1 MTSTSPHH
9 LIDDDDE
16 FDWEAAVRE
25 IDVAC
30 QSTNPTISSPN
41 ARTNNSVSS
50 SRQSTLDRFIQKAG
64 PSVRS
69 EDRIDREIDQDRVE
83 EIDLDKFQGS
93 GRVSYV
99 EIDAEAAKTWIYPA
113 NVPLREYQ
121 QSISR
126 TALFSNTLVAL
137 PTGLGKTL
145 IAAVVMYN
153 YFRWFP
159 EGKIVF
165 AAPSRPL
172 VLQQIEAC
180 HNIVGIPQEWTIDLT
195 GQTSPTKRAC
205 FWKVKRVFF
214 VTPQVLER
222 DIQSGTFA
230 VKYLVCLVIDEAH
243 RATGNYSY
251 CVAVRE
257 LMAVPVELR
266 ILALTATPGSK
277 HQTIQNI
284 IDNLQISTLEYRNE
298 SDPDVSPY
306 VHDRKVE
313 LIEVAMAEVAV
324 EINNR
329 LLEVIRPLFAR
340 LCALGV
346 LQNRDMQTL
355 SPMELLNARD
365 RFRQAPPLDLPQL
378 KHGEVEGY
386 LGVLITLYHIRKLL
400 SSHGVRPAYD
410 MIEDKLR
417 QGYFA
422 RLMTRN
428 EVLQKLKLLMEQ
440 SLSHGAPDPK
450 LSKMLEVLTDHF
462 KMSDPKNSR
471 VIIFSNFR
479 GSVRDIM
486 NALMTIGDFVKATQ
500 FVGQSSGKTLKGQ
513 SQKVQQAVLE
523 KFRAGG
529 YNVIV
534 ATSIGEEGLDIME
547 VDLVICF
554 DANISPLRMIQ
565 RMGRTGRKHD
575 GRVVVLA
582 FQGTELKGYLRKQ
595 ANNKSINKHM
605 RNGGMNS
612 FNFHSSPRMIPHIFK
627 PEVVSIELSIEQ
639 FIPRGKKGKV
649 DDASQT
655 PVFNAKLSDAE
666 TDLVAKYFDSTK
678 ESIWRPS
685 LISFP
690 HFQASPSRVLK
701 VLHSSRTEM
710 LIDAMQHLQ
719 GLAIIRDNST
729 ILVEDEAL
737 SNLHLGVETIE
748 QHEHSKE
755 DEVNARIKDFSDRT
769 TSSWSRRN
777 ENKNMP
783 TSKCSSV
790 AQQENAVDVDDK
802 ILQTP
807 VSKMNS
813 SNEGEY
819 VILETPQERKR
830 KVQLIDDSSNGLRDF
845 ELSPRL
851 SNFIK
856 AGVVPESPIDYAGTS
871 KGKGVGDSMDPN
883 SCSPAKSNN
892 KEFPM
897 SSIPEKEEKMVL
909 DSSACGRNVLA
920 SVTEE
925 IHTPLPNSKC
935 ESTRG
940 SISAIRIVEDV
951 KTPLANSTTNSCS
964 KDWCLDSGSK
974 SESIKQ
980 EKKFKR
986 LRKYGEQG
994 KQRPLDGDIGPNRKP
1009 TRACGSPRPILV
1021 KNDRGKRKPV
1031 KDVRDFIEEE
1041 AEVSSEVEVS
1051 DDEEV
1056 EPDTN
1061 SYDDSFIDDRINP
1074 TQASTQ
1080 PETSGTDMMAIY
1092 RHSLLTQSP
1101 MERVP
1106 NGCTDFSP
1114 TSVASKTRM
1123 SDSGSSS
1130 GTVNRSL
1137 QTPQTGS
1144 QSVARISNSFLLK
1157 SKQIATEEKPC
1168 TTDGIPRENESRIG
1182 GLKRKLS
1189 FYPVGS
1195 VPAINLDQVF
1205 LSHSVAACRETS
1217 VQDQVQKS
1225 QPNGDI
1231 FDDDQFYEGLDLD
1244 AVEEEAAKLLGYK
1257 SELPV
1262 NKKVVIPDPNP
1273 LPLRVMGSPTFDLG
1287 I

>member
-1 MTSTSPHH
+1 MRALLLPSPSLLTCKGLSLSLSPPFTPHLQGFLSLSLSQRPEKSFTSHHNDFNQSTPPHRRRRCEFICNSTFFFYYISISRHLLCFLSHTLSP
-9 LIDDDDE
+9 LFLSLQE

-30 QSTNPTISSPN
+30 QSTNPTISNPI

-69 EDRIDREIDQDRVE
+69 EDRIDREIDQDWVE
-83 EIDLDKFQGS
+83 EIDLDKFQGN

-121 QSISR
+121 QSITR

-222 DIQSGTFA
+222 DIQSGLPSLMPFGFDLGAWFRSKTGTFA

-500 FVGQSSGKTLKGQ
+500 FVGQSSGL
-513 SQKVQQAVLE
+513 
-523 KFRAGG
+523 
-529 YNVIV
+529 
-534 ATSIGEEGLDIME
+534 
-547 VDLVICF
+547 
-554 DANISPLRMIQ
+554 
-565 RMGRTGRKHD
+565 
-575 GRVVVLA
+575 
-582 FQGTELKGYLRKQ
+582 
-595 ANNKSINKHM
+595 
-605 RNGGMNS
+605 
-612 FNFHSSPRMIPHIFK
+612 
-627 PEVVSIELSIEQ
+627 
-639 FIPRGKKGKV
+639 
-649 DDASQT
+649 
-655 PVFNAKLSDAE
+655 
-666 TDLVAKYFDSTK
+666 
-678 ESIWRPS
+678 
-685 LISFP
+685 
-690 HFQASPSRVLK
+690 
-701 VLHSSRTEM
+701 
-710 LIDAMQHLQ
+710 
-719 GLAIIRDNST
+719 
-729 ILVEDEAL
+729 
-737 SNLHLGVETIE
+737 
-748 QHEHSKE
+748 
-755 DEVNARIKDFSDRT
+755 
-769 TSSWSRRN
+769 
-777 ENKNMP
+777 
-783 TSKCSSV
+783 
-790 AQQENAVDVDDK
+790 
-802 ILQTP
+802 
-807 VSKMNS
+807 
-813 SNEGEY
+813 
-819 VILETPQERKR
+819 
-830 KVQLIDDSSNGLRDF
+830 
-845 ELSPRL
+845 
-851 SNFIK
+851 
-856 AGVVPESPIDYAGTS
+856 
-871 KGKGVGDSMDPN
+871 
-883 SCSPAKSNN
+883 
-892 KEFPM
+892 
-897 SSIPEKEEKMVL
+897 
-909 DSSACGRNVLA
+909 
-920 SVTEE
+920 
-925 IHTPLPNSKC
+925 
-935 ESTRG
+935 
-940 SISAIRIVEDV
+940 
-951 KTPLANSTTNSCS
+951 
-964 KDWCLDSGSK
+964 
-974 SESIKQ
+974 
-980 EKKFKR
+980 
-986 LRKYGEQG
+986 
-994 KQRPLDGDIGPNRKP
+994 
-1009 TRACGSPRPILV
+1009 
-1021 KNDRGKRKPV
+1021 
-1031 KDVRDFIEEE
+1031 
-1041 AEVSSEVEVS
+1041 
-1051 DDEEV
+1051 
-1056 EPDTN
+1056 
-1061 SYDDSFIDDRINP
+1061 
-1074 TQASTQ
+1074 
-1080 PETSGTDMMAIY
+1080 
-1092 RHSLLTQSP
+1092 
-1101 MERVP
+1101 
-1106 NGCTDFSP
+1106 
-1114 TSVASKTRM
+1114 
-1123 SDSGSSS
+1123 
-1130 GTVNRSL
+1130 
-1137 QTPQTGS
+1137 
-1144 QSVARISNSFLLK
+1144 
-1157 SKQIATEEKPC
+1157 
-1168 TTDGIPRENESRIG
+1168 
-1182 GLKRKLS
+1182 
-1189 FYPVGS
+1189 
-1195 VPAINLDQVF
+1195 
-1205 LSHSVAACRETS
+1205 
-1217 VQDQVQKS
+1217 
-1225 QPNGDI
+1225 
-1231 FDDDQFYEGLDLD
+1231 
-1244 AVEEEAAKLLGYK
+1244 
-1257 SELPV
+1257 
-1262 NKKVVIPDPNP
+1262 
-1273 LPLRVMGSPTFDLG
+1273 
-1287 I
+1287 